1 MRNCATLFSTLLQNE
16 LKSDAARC
24 STHVQTCLV
33 TNQVVELREYRL
45 VIGQNCVEV
54 TPYTCGKTS
63 LLKPG
68 KTRDMYRL
76 ILFQTAEVLLRANAP
91 NVRVSMYGSS

>member
-1 MRNCATLFSTLLQNE
+1 MLQNE
-16 LKSDAARC
+16 LKGDAARC
-24 STHVQTCLV
+24 STHVQTRPA
-33 TNQVVELREYRL
+33 TNQGVELREYRL
-45 VIGQNCVEV
+45 VIGQNCAEV
-54 TPYTCGKTS
+54 TPYTC

-76 ILFQTAEVLLRANAP
+76 ILLQTAEILLRANAP

>member
-1 MRNCATLFSTLLQNE
+1 MVTFLQNE

-24 STHVQTCLV
+24 STHVQSRLA

-45 VIGQNCVEV
+45 VIGQNYAEV
-54 TPYTCGKTS
+54 TPYTCCKAS

-76 ILFQTAEVLLRANAP
+76 ILLQTEVLLRANVP